1 MPESILQKQ
10 LKKEQPFESL
20 ELETFLNLL
29 RTHNMIAAAP
39 GRLMKRHGLSS
50 AQYNILRILQ
60 ASSGKGLPC
69 LEIVQQMVTR
79 VPDITRLVDRLADA
93 QLVERNRSESD
104 RRVVMISITPKGR
117 EVVEDIREPLLDT
130 HRQNLGHM
138 TEEELSQLN
147 QLLVKAR
154 ARAEASPLSDGPES

>member
-1 MPESILQKQ
+1 MPESVLQKQ
-10 LKKEQPFESL
+10 LKKEQPFDSL

-50 AQYNILRILQ
+50 AQFNILRIL
-60 ASSGKGLPC
+60 AAHRGPGLPC

-79 VPDITRLVDRLADA
+79 VPDITRLVDRLAEA
-93 QLVERNRSESD
+93 QLVERTRSVSD
-104 RRVVMISITPKGR
+104 RRVVMISITEKGR
-117 EVVEDIREPLLDT
+117 QLTEEIRRPLLEI
-130 HRQNLGHM
+130 HRQNLEHM
-138 TEEELSQLN
+138 SEEELTQLN

-154 ARAEASPLSDGPES
+154 IQAEADLLPEAPE